1 MRKFVYRHRPV
12 AIFLWFALS
21 ILIEFFY
28 SILRWSSF
36 QYGYMVLFWWGLYF
50 FFKDSYNPVTL
61 NYLLSLGKSRAD
73 IWRGL
78 WSVYLQALLI
88 QFLIGFLFGYDLS
101 ELLLRSV
108 LLVGIMLISMVDK
121 RIWFLLGSWIV
132 YYYLGIVWFSCVA
145 LLIGT
150 VGLKIKHE
158 QIMRGNL
165 I

>member
-21 ILIEFFY
+21 ILIEFIY
-28 SILRWSSF
+28 SVLRWPSF
-36 QYGYMVLFWWGLYF
+36 QFGYMVLFWWGMSV
-50 FFKDSYNPVTL
+50 FFKDGYNPVTL
-61 NYLLSLGKSRAD
+61 NYLLSLGKSRTD

-78 WSVYLQALLI
+78 WSIYLQALLI
-88 QFLIGFLFGYDLS
+88 QLLIGFMFGYGFS
-101 ELLLRSV
+101 EFLLRMI
-108 LLVGIMLISMVDK
+108 LLVEIMLVSMVDK
-121 RIWFLLGSWIV
+121 RIWLLLGSWIV
-132 YYYLGIVWFSCVA
+132 YYYFGIVWFSCVA

-158 QIMRGNL
+158 HVMRGNL